1 MDSGWLDLTLMSAHL
16 LYLVLKIN
24 ISIMILMGDGNIS
37 RLHSFLL
44 YQYLSSTSLT
54 FISTSSLYLKQL
66 CTVDVVYY
74 SMTKSYD
81 STIRLSCIKRRLE
94 CQCGTINSLCVLS
107 GI

>member
-1 MDSGWLDLTLMSAHL
+1 MTLNECSFIIFSAKNQHINHDLG
-16 LYLVLKIN
+16 
-24 ISIMILMGDGNIS
+24 GDGKIS

-44 YQYLSSTSLT
+44 YQYLSSKSLT

-66 CTVDVVYY
+66 CTVDGVYY

-94 CQCGTINSLCVLS
+94 CQCGTINSFGTYHLLTKLQ
-107 GI
+107 